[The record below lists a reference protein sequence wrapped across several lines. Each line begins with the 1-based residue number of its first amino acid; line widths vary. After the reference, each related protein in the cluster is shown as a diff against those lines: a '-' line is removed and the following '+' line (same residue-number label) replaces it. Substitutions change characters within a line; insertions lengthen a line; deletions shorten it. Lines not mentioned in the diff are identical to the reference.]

1 KKKVKP
7 FWEEITN
14 EIRVMKEA
22 SKIDVKSRILEIVD
36 KYNYANEYSIES
48 YANVEGINTNVRSTL
63 NDIKNLKGC
72 KMNEIAKCICETV
85 YYMDLK
91 KDDPLLS
98 GIIDLRCVPVQLKSH
113 LIEREL
119 WDSVNKEIH
128 LEEVPEDYT
137 NYIRCIVTN
146 DDDRI
151 PDKFYDPIFKE
162 ELKMY
167 LLLIDLEGRRL
178 YVMMILSWSIW
189 NHQII
194 NPIIEFL
201 LNNTERL
208 TYQWDNGV
216 ILSTVH
222 ERETSYGPNR
232 PNNVA
237 HIEENRIRL
246 MKLGNCFFSSYFKYK
261 HDFDERSF
269 NGEVNLFFLQSHGY
283 NLTFSIMDYEFYPF
297 YRVRSVENVILPIES
312 GPNLLRETQ
321 NLFKVLYNFQQR
333 LKEMV
338 TLLDKMDKTAQY
350 DGPKTPNSNFKVQI
364 GIFKTP

>member
-1 KKKVKP
+1 
-7 FWEEITN
+7 
-14 EIRVMKEA
+14 MKEA

-167 LLLIDLEGRRL
+167 RAIRALL
-178 YVMMILSWSIW
+178 YS
-189 NHQII
+189 
-194 NPIIEFL
+194 
-201 LNNTERL
+201 
-208 TYQWDNGV
+208 
-216 ILSTVH
+216 
-222 ERETSYGPNR
+222 
-232 PNNVA
+232 
-237 HIEENRIRL
+237 
-246 MKLGNCFFSSYFKYK
+246 FSSYRFR
-261 HDFDERSF
+261 RSQVIC
-269 NGEVNLFFLQSHGY
+269 NDDIILEYMEPSDYQSNY
-283 NLTFSIMDYEFYPF
+283 
-297 YRVRSVENVILPIES
+297 
-312 GPNLLRETQ
+312 
-321 NLFKVLYNFQQR
+321 
-333 LKEMV
+333 
-338 TLLDKMDKTAQY
+338 
-350 DGPKTPNSNFKVQI
+350 
-364 GIFKTP
+364 